1 MFYSEESGGQWGW
14 FWVWGGRRLRP
25 IEPVDDWK
33 KVRLPSTTTTKQW
46 SGLIACTFLEGWFTD
61 LSFVWSLFQTIQV
74 GSDYQATVPDGLCKY
89 GDAPGN
95 VSSVDMMYIAWW
107 IHKHFWVIIT
117 WIKMIN
123 LISSAIFWGILC
135 WIDLSLI
142 IFCTI
147 KIMYRDYGPSLIDY
161 NELNLELYQTI
172 ILTDFDC
179 LSQLMEM
186 KIGCCGI
193 HQR

>member
-1 MFYSEESGGQWGW
+1 MLQKPQFCWNLKIITCMDVICLYFWVILVYLFFGFTAKSQEGSEGDSESEED
-14 FWVWGGRRLRP
+14 VDYTP

-107 IHKHFWVIIT
+107 IHKHFWVIIP

-123 LISSAIFWGILC
+123 LISSAIFWGIIC
-135 WIDLSLI
+135 WIVPHYI
-142 IFCTI
+142 
-147 KIMYRDYGPSLIDY
+147 
-161 NELNLELYQTI
+161 LYH
-172 ILTDFDC
+172 
-179 LSQLMEM
+179 ENYV
-186 KIGCCGI
+186 
-193 HQR
+193 

>member
-1 MFYSEESGGQWGW
+1 MYGYNLVVFLSNISLIVFCFTAKSQEGSEGDSESEED
-14 FWVWGGRRLRP
+14 VDYTP

-95 VSSVDMMYIAWW
+95 HSSIDVMYIALW
-107 IHKHFWVIIT
+107 IHKHFWVII
-117 WIKMIN
+117 
-123 LISSAIFWGILC
+123 S
-135 WIDLSLI
+135 
-142 IFCTI
+142 
-147 KIMYRDYGPSLIDY
+147 
-161 NELNLELYQTI
+161 
-172 ILTDFDC
+172 
-179 LSQLMEM
+179 
-186 KIGCCGI
+186 
-193 HQR
+193 